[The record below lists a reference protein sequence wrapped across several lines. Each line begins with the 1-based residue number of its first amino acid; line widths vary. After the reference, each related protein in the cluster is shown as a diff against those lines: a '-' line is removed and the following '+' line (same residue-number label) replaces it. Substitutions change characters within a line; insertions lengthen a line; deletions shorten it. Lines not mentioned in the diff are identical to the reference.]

1 MSKIK
6 QIRVNDECHKRLKIK
21 SAQMEITITRL
32 IEMMCQQFFQLES
45 NLADNKPDKIF
56 KE

>member
-6 QIRVNDECHKRLKIK
+6 QIRVSDDCHKRLKIK
-21 SAQMEITITRL
+21 SAQMETTITKL
-32 IEMMCQQFFQLES
+32 IEMMCQQLFQLETS
-45 NLADNKPDKIF
+45 PANNKPDKIF